1 MISTNKIYIIGKIID
16 NYQNKEKLYLERGIQ
31 HVYFAEHYFV
41 TNKGTKQ

>member
-1 MISTNKIYIIGKIID
+1 MINTNKSCISGKISE

-31 HVYFAEHYFV
+31 HDYFAEHYFV

>member
-16 NYQNKEKLYLERGIQ
+16 NYQNKEKLHLERAIQ
-31 HVYFAEHYFV
+31 HDYFAGHHLL